1 MKISTYS
8 LYLVNISLL
17 SFLILP
23 VFNAPIGRV
32 GGEIIIFFFLLPIMV
47 RSFDISDIKTLSP
60 IWLGIISVLLTWL
73 ATYQKNNLITFL
85 DGLIP
90 TLSYCRNLFF
100 ALLGLYMG
108 KKIKPEDF
116 KQVVKLFL
124 LCALIITLFAIGQA
138 HFQFCRDLT
147 INYYTPPIDSYE
159 QFFTVL
165 KERPSSTLDRTW
177 AYSYFSAVIFL
188 SSISFPGFLRP
199 RFFQFFITIIFFT
212 GLIYSGTRS
221 AVLSVVTGLFFLI
234 FINSDVF
241 EKKKNIIVKILGLM
255 IVMIIPVIV
264 YTYNFDR
271 LDWFYNPFLI
281 GISGAVE
288 EVQYS
293 NSFITRIM
301 YIERQIEIFKANPI
315 FGRLASVGWSNTDN
329 LYVSRLA
336 YGGIIGLLCT
346 LLIPFIFFRIHQQ
359 YKKISAEYSMPYHL
373 FLSNLLYWS
382 AFAGLMMGVAWD
394 FFVGN
399 RTMSFFMFL
408 YGLLAG
414 QLPYF
419 PTKIAEN
426 KMDVL

>member
-1 MKISTYS
+1 MKVSTYS
-8 LYLVNISLL
+8 LYLVNISLI

-32 GGEIIIFFFLLPIMV
+32 GCEILIFFLLFPIMF
-47 RSFDISDIKTLSP
+47 RSFQISDIKTLSP
-60 IWLGIISVLLTWL
+60 IWLGIFSVLLTWI
-73 ATYQKNNLITFL
+73 ATFQKNNLITL
-85 DGLIP
+85 MDGLIP

-100 ALLGLYMG
+100 ALLGLVLG
-108 KKIKPEDF
+108 KNLKPEDF
-116 KQVVKLFL
+116 HQIVKIFLF
-124 LCALIITLFAIGQA
+124 CALIITLFAIGQA
-138 HFQFCRDLT
+138 HFQFCRELT
-147 INYYTPPIDSYE
+147 IKYYTPPIESYE
-159 QFFTVL
+159 HFFTVL

-177 AYSYFSAVIFL
+177 AYSYFSAVIL
-188 SSISFPGFLRP
+188 LTSISFPGFLKP
-199 RFFQFFITIIFFT
+199 RLFQFMATIIFFT

-234 FINSDVF
+234 FIKSDVF
-241 EKKKNIIVKILGLM
+241 EKKKSIIIKILGLM
-255 IVMIIPVIV
+255 VVMIIPIIV
-264 YTYNFDR
+264 YTYNFNR
-271 LDWFYNPFLI
+271 LDWFYNPFII

-301 YIERQIEIFKANPI
+301 YIERQIEIFKENPI

-346 LLIPFIFFRIHQQ
+346 LFIPFIFFRIHQK
-359 YKKISAEYSMPYHL
+359 YKKISTEYNISYHL

-382 AFAGLMMGVAWD
+382 AFSGLIMGVAWD

-399 RTMSFFMFL
+399 RTMSFFLFI
-408 YGLLAG
+408 YGILAG
-414 QLPYF
+414 QLFYF
-419 PTKIAEN
+419 SQQKVKID
-426 KMDVL
+426 K